1 MGKKNA
7 KKANDTGLPELLSY
21 ISDLQNEALIIES
34 LLDAAMSMF
43 SLPDRQDSMA
53 LVEMASARAARLNR
67 ALDTTALPKVK
78 T

>member
-7 KKANDTGLPELLSY
+7 AKANNIGLPELQSY

-43 SLPDRQDSMA
+43 AVPDRQDSMT
-53 LVEMASARAARLNR
+53 LIEMASVRAARLNR
-67 ALDTTALPKVK
+67 ALDNTALPKVA